1 MDYSQTTKTVKMVQN
16 PRLSVQYK
24 HFS

>member
-16 PRLSVQYK
+16 PRLSVRYK